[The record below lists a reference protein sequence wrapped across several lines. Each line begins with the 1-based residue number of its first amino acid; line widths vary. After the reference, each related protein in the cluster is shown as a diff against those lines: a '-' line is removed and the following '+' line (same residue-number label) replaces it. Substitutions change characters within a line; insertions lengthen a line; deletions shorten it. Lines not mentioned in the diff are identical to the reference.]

1 MAKGKEKNEGKERKN
16 IKKVA
21 ALSLKEKRAAKTA
34 KKRAKNNDSG
44 LI

>member
-16 IKKVA
+16 IKKEA
-21 ALSLKEKRAAKTA
+21 TRSLKEKRADKAA
-34 KKRAKNNDSG
+34 KKAKRNDSS

>member
-16 IKKVA
+16 IKKAA
-21 ALSLKEKRAAKTA
+21 ALSLKEKRAVKAA
-34 KKRAKNNDSG
+34 KKAKKNDSS